1 MKIIKSFLTVN
12 PTLRVLLTLKTKFV
26 SIIIIVLFVFI
37 NINSCNGV
45 TEPEIQ
51 PGRRDYVWTRDTL
64 RADKLGF
71 QFLSGIWGSSPNDV
85 WVVGDAATYVNKVWH
100 FDGVKWKNYLLDQ
113 FATPIQI
120 HGISSSEIWMVTTIS
135 DIWKYNGVKW
145 SKDTTIVPNGY
156 KRILFEDIYGYKYN
170 LYAVGIAEKA
180 DGDYT
185 GIIVHYNGT
194 RWRILNTPQIKEYFM
209 NVLFLKN
216 GDILIGGINLSEPN
230 ESGRLYKLDGERL
243 TLIQKSPYEYRLGI
257 LNNKLYINNNQKIF
271 EYVNNSLKEV
281 IDLSGTDYAGG
292 IIGRTIKDFFTANHG
307 WNLGHYNGIDIIN
320 IYSSSGNILDVA
332 IFDKEVF
339 IICYTLDN
347 WNYILHGRLN

>member
-1 MKIIKSFLTVN
+1 MKIIKLFLTVN
-12 PTLRVLLTLKTKFV
+12 PILRVLLTSKTKFV
-26 SIIIIVLFVFI
+26 SIIIVLFVFI